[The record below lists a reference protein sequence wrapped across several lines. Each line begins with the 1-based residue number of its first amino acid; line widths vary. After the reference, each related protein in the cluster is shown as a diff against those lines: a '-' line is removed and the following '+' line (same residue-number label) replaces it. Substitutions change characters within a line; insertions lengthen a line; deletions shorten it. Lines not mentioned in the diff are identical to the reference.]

1 MKGAGQRVFLLQREG
16 GGGKCEGSI
25 LFEIFKI
32 MYIIFNVFC
41 FVKWLCFQLV
51 EHGLESCLYF
61 ERGSYCLRRFA
72 KKAGFLLLAVG
83 LLWPLGAAGEASAA
97 APQGKTEQINNVL
110 DRLVT
115 VQTVGDY
122 DTTAARDMVYRVWNI
137 HPSILVAMDKA
148 DVEVKFI
155 NFPLTD
161 LPEYA
166 YLKGVVPRGWEH
178 TGYTWDD
185 EPGVGGKTVVARIG
199 YSDSGNMH
207 SSLNLE
213 LHETAHAIDYYVFG
227 RISYSESFRA
237 IQSEERL
244 SFSTNPYYSYPEEYF
259 AETFAYY
266 HRGEESREHLKAVA
280 PRTYEFMDKLYRN
293 IPNHGRETA
302 KERSVK
308 VHGFRVAHFA
318 S

>member
-1 MKGAGQRVFLLQREG
+1 MKG
-16 GGGKCEGSI
+16 
-25 LFEIFKI
+25 
-32 MYIIFNVFC
+32 
-41 FVKWLCFQLV
+41 FV
-51 EHGLESCLYF
+51 
-61 ERGSYCLRRFA
+61 

-83 LLWPLGAAGEASAA
+83 LLWQFGVAGEASAA
-97 APQGKTEQINNVL
+97 APQGKTEQVNNVL

-122 DTTAARDMVYRVWNI
+122 DDQAARDMVYRVWNI
-137 HPSILVAMDKA
+137 HPNILVALDKA
-148 DVEVKFI
+148 GVEVKFI

-185 EPGVGGKTVVARIG
+185 VPGAGGKTVVARIG

-227 RISYSESFRA
+227 NISYSEDFKR
-237 IQSEERL
+237 IHSEERL
-244 SFSTNPYYSYPEEYF
+244 GFSDNPYYSYPEEYF

-280 PRTYEFMDKLYRN
+280 PKTYEFMDKLYRN

-302 KERSVK
+302 KERSAK
-308 VHGFRVAHFA
+308 MQEYRVHPLA